1 MRIPTAV
8 TGEAETAETATRGA
22 GTRRTTVVTALTWAL
37 LLIGA
42 LLTPGPALAQRAED
56 SAAPLPPKLDVEAA
70 LAALETEQI
79 YRAPG
84 AVAYLDEELIRAELT
99 DDMRVLVAPF
109 TGPYG
114 AEGHYANSEEY
125 RTQVFRPLRDWA
137 EDRGLVLIRVEGLLA
152 SSNKGVSAVAS
163 DLDGLR
169 RHLGQYDVTSSV
181 WTLVQ
186 HAKGSDTDAEPP
198 HPMPEWVDPTPQQ
211 TAELVERLRRDRVYN
226 APGREDPF
234 QGSLDL
240 IRESTGFTLRVV
252 AFPPVEPG
260 EPMVDYAPAL
270 AEHFPDDVI
279 LVAYGD
285 WLEIAGPHPVALS
298 SARNY
303 AYGRYQQGPYRAG
316 MVLDDRIGTV
326 LSRAD
331 ELLTQHPFGR
341 PQPKTVEQLI
351 TELAPWLLGGSAL
364 VLGGVPLAR
373 EFGRRMR
380 SARTERE
387 AFRYA
392 KARAFAAIAE
402 LGEELLAH
410 RDDPAPYVA
419 AAAERH
425 AAASALFEQAT
436 TSAAMKEVHD
446 IADKGSRSLRKRA
459 QHPTGP
465 GTRT

>member
-84 AVAYLDEELIRAELT
+84 AVAYLDEKAHPRRTHRRHAGSRRAVH
-99 DDMRVLVAPF
+99 RSVR
-109 TGPYG
+109 GG
-114 AEGHYANSEEY
+114 G
-125 RTQVFRPLRDWA
+125 PLRQF
-137 EDRGLVLIRVEGLLA
+137 RGIPCTGVQAAAGLGRGQRPGPDQGRGPA
-152 SSNKGVSAVAS
+152 GVVQQGCFGRGERSGRAAAAPWPI
-163 DLDGLR
+163 R
-169 RHLGQYDVTSSV
+169 RHELGV
-181 WTLVQ
+181 
-186 HAKGSDTDAEPP
+186 DAGAAR
-198 HPMPEWVDPTPQQ
+198 Q
-211 TAELVERLRRDRVYN
+211 RLRHRRRTAPSHAGMGRSDPAADGRTGRAATADRVYN

-341 PQPKTVEQLI
+341 PQPNGGTTHHRAGPVVARRLGPGPRGCPLGQGVRPPD
-351 TELAPWLLGGSAL
+351 TERADRTR
-364 VLGGVPLAR
+364 GVPVR
-373 EFGRRMR
+373 E
-380 SARTERE
+380 
-387 AFRYA
+387 
-392 KARAFAAIAE
+392 
-402 LGEELLAH
+402 
-410 RDDPAPYVA
+410 
-419 AAAERH
+419 
-425 AAASALFEQAT
+425 
-436 TSAAMKEVHD
+436 
-446 IADKGSRSLRKRA
+446 
-459 QHPTGP
+459 
-465 GTRT
+465 GTRFRRHRRTG